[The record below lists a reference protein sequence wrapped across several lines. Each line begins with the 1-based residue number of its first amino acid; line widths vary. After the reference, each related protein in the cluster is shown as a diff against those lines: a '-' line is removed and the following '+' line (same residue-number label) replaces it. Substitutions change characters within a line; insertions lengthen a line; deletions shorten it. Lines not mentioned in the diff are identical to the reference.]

1 MRFIRLLLFLV
12 LILLGAA
19 FTVMNAGTLHLDY
32 YFGTLDLP
40 LSLVLIATLGI
51 GALLGVLASL
61 GTLFRMKRENAHLRR
76 QVRLTS
82 EEVRNLR
89 SIPIKER

>member
-19 FTVMNAGTLHLDY
+19 FTVLNDGSVHLDY
-32 YFGTLDLP
+32 YFGALDLSF
-40 LSLVLIATLGI
+40 SLILIVTLAV

-61 GTLFRMKRENAHLRR
+61 GTLFRMKRENAQLRR

-89 SIPIKER
+89 SIPIKDH

>member
-12 LILLGAA
+12 LILLGAV
-19 FTVMNAGTLHLDY
+19 FTVMNAGTVHLDY
-32 YFGTLDLP
+32 YFGALDLP
-40 LSLVLIATLGI
+40 FSLVLIAAIGV

-61 GTLFRMKRENAHLRR
+61 GTLFRMKRENAQLRR

-89 SIPIKER
+89 SIPIKEH